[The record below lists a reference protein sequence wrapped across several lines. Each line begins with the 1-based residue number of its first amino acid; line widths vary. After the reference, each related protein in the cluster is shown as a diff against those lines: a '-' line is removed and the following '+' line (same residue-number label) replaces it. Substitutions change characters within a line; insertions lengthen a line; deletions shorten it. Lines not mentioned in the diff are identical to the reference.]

1 MKVLRCPR
9 ARYPRFLPSASDFP
23 ARGFC
28 IPVAFVSGLPFNPI
42 DFNAMLDLASLPEP
56 WWSAD
61 KGYYE
66 GKHWVESSV
75 NGGEDSVAPYDR
87 PPVVYLSAE
96 EQSSKAQLGYSGT
109 CETRVKELA
118 LQFITGEKDINDDSV
133 WESYIKDVKSQT
145 DDDFDGIL
153 EMLNEKT
160 VK

>member
-1 MKVLRCPR
+1 M
-9 ARYPRFLPSASDFP
+9 
-23 ARGFC
+23 
-28 IPVAFVSGLPFNPI
+28 
-42 DFNAMLDLASLPEP
+42 
-56 WWSAD
+56 
-61 KGYYE
+61 
-66 GKHWVESSV
+66 ESSV